1 MTARKAWKIFFH
13 DSFDVVLIDGLLP
26 KKSGFEVVPL
36 IREMPRGKD
45 VGIIMMTAAFK
56 TPQARK
62 EAFEVRPGKAGPQG
76 RRWRSSLEMRNRCP
90 AGANP
95 ARSQP
100 SRADR

>member
-62 EAFEVRPGKAGPQG
+62 EAFEVRPGTAGPQG
-76 RRWRSSLEMRNRCP
+76 SGECQGSCRMKVHAAARSSRV
-90 AGANP
+90 
-95 ARSQP
+95 RS
-100 SRADR
+100 AAA